1 MFSFK
6 IRQSILFNTVR
17 ATPLDNNGM
26 VQFVFLD
33 TVKTGK
39 LTSLGFVAQEV
50 QQLFPEL
57 VQQDAD
63 GYLYIDYVGLI
74 PVLVESVKEQQEQ
87 IDELLELAAKKGLI
101 KAGN

>member
-6 IRQSILFNTVR
+6 IRQSILFNTVW

-57 VQQDAD
+57 VQQDTD

-74 PVLVESVKEQQEQ
+74 PVLVEPVKEQQEQ
-87 IDELLELAAKKGLI
+87 IDDYW
-101 KAGN
+101 N